1 MDLPAR
7 NLLIIMSDEHSP
19 KALGCYGHPFVET
32 PHLDRLAA
40 RGTRFSAAY
49 CTSPVCIPARAS
61 FAVGKYIHQMGYW
74 DNADAY
80 DGAVPSWHH
89 KLRDLDHSVVSVGK
103 LHFRLADED
112 HGFSEE
118 IIPMHI
124 LEGKGDLMG
133 LVRSDLP
140 VRRGAYKM
148 AGLAGPGESQYTFYD
163 REIAARA
170 QIWLREKA
178 VERLKEQVA
187 RHHEREPGK
196 PWVLFVS
203 LVCPHFPLT
212 APPQYFYR
220 YYNRDLPL
228 PKLYA
233 RAERP
238 THPYLRDYAQ
248 SFNYDDYFDE
258 ISLKKAL
265 AGYYG
270 LCSFLDDNVGLVLD
284 ALSAAGLADD
294 TRVVY
299 TSDHGDNLGTRGLW
313 GKSTM
318 FEETAGVPLIMAGP
332 DIPAGKVIDTP
343 VSHVDVYPFVLQAV
357 GENDPALTEGFP
369 GVSLFDLAD
378 GAVPDRNVL
387 VEYHGMGSTTG
398 AFMIR
403 HGKYKYVFYVAYPS
417 QLFDLETDPDE
428 VNDLGTDPNL
438 RAVLAECHARLLR
451 ICDPDD
457 VERRAKERQAELLAA
472 SGGRDA
478 VVARGDLGFTPAP
491 GAAISFD

>member
-1 MDLPAR
+1 MDRPAR

-32 PHLDRLAA
+32 PNLDRLAA
-40 RGTRFSAAY
+40 RGTRFGSAY

-61 FAVGKYIHQMGYW
+61 FAVGRYINEIGYW

-80 DGAVPSWHH
+80 DGRIPSWHH
-89 KLRDLDHSVVSVGK
+89 LLRARGHKVVSIGK
-103 LHFRLADED
+103 LHFRLPGED

-124 LEGKGDLMG
+124 IDGKGDLMG

-140 VRRGAYKM
+140 VRKGAYKM
-148 AGLAGPGESQYTFYD
+148 ANLAGPGESQYTFYD

-170 QIWLREKA
+170 QVWLREEARKA
-178 VERLKEQVA
+178 SGE
-187 RHHEREPGK
+187 

-203 LVCPHFPLT
+203 FVCPHFPLT

-228 PKLYA
+228 PKMYA
-233 RAERP
+233 RERRP
-238 THPYLRDYAQ
+238 THPYLKEYAT
-248 SFNYDDYFDE
+248 SFNYDDYFDDVK
-258 ISLKKAL
+258 LRKAI

-270 LCSFLDDNVGLVLD
+270 LCSFLDDNVGLVLS
-284 ALSAAGLADD
+284 ALEDAGLSGE

-318 FEETAGVPLIMAGP
+318 FEETAGVPLIMTGP
-332 DIPAGKVIDTP
+332 EIPGGRVVDTP
-343 VSHVDVYPFVLQAV
+343 VSHVDTYPFILEAV
-357 GENDPALTEGFP
+357 GERDPELTHGFP

-378 GAVPDRNVL
+378 GAKPDRNVL

-403 HGKYKYVFYVAYPS
+403 HGTYKYIYYVNYPA
-417 QLFDLETDPDE
+417 QLFDLESDPE
-428 VNDLGTDPNL
+428 ELSDLAGDP
-438 RAVLAECHARLLR
+438 RHASVIAECHRRLLR
-451 ICDPDD
+451 ICDPEE
-457 VERRAKERQAELLAA
+457 VQRRAMKRQTELLAA
-472 SGGRDA
+472 NGGRDA
-478 VVARGDLGFTPAP
+478 VIARGDLGFTPAP
-491 GAAISFD
+491 GAAIAFD